1 MCLKGL
7 QSAFHIW
14 KALFKFLML
23 EFSIFLHPSNS
34 HINLASCY
42 RKHKREKRRYN
53 MSKNSERLNMGLSLL
68 CFFQL
73 LVEWVLQ
80 LQSRTKD
87 WHLSWPWSIHSHI
100 AVLWDGTRCRISFP
114 LLHPAVTCLR
124 GTHSTFG
131 HPVAPTLISDTNI
144 DHVMSEAIIIAT
156 GCPPVF

>member
-1 MCLKGL
+1 MGRQNEWQWIEGLVRCQKYFPKNRHNYLPHAVTRISYCVKENPTPTPTHIVCGKGVG
-7 QSAFHIW
+7 FT
-14 KALFKFLML
+14 
-23 EFSIFLHPSNS
+23 P
-34 HINLASCY
+34 
-42 RKHKREKRRYN
+42 
-53 MSKNSERLNMGLSLL
+53 LL
-68 CFFQL
+68 VPIIQL

-131 HPVAPTLISDTNI
+131 LPVAPTLISDTNL

-156 GCPPVF
+156 GRPPVF